1 MRKLILFFAFFN
13 TICSETNLIFSVQE
27 KIMENVYENGAL
39 LPLIVKPQEDV
50 TDDIEIKCNG
60 NIRYVTSD
68 GHYPDL
74 SDEEILTK
82 IEAGTKAGSEIKFNC
97 IIVFTPIIN
106 VNITLKLDNSLTN
119 WSCDEKNKVI
129 QFVPKFNVNPVSS
142 TSNNLEKDEEL
153 KLNMNIMSDVS
164 KEISIED
171 GTFILIKEDNSSS
184 INLNSC
190 SKIPKEQKKGNLI
203 ITCKVGKEVKEEK
216 FNLELGA
223 GKTIDGIEPKVSGT
237 ISFSSKNK
245 IEEIEEKD
253 AKTSESSSNSKKLQ
267 FIWVFMCI
275 NLLLL

>member
-1 MRKLILFFAFFN
+1 MNKLILFFIFYNA
-13 TICSETNLIFSVQE
+13 IYSETNLIFSVQE
-27 KIMENVYENGAL
+27 KIMENVYQDGAL

-50 TDDIEIKCNG
+50 TEDIEIKCNG
-60 NIRYVTSD
+60 NIRYLTSD

-74 SDEEILTK
+74 QDEETLTK

-97 IIVFTPIIN
+97 IINFVPIIN
-106 VNITLKLDNSLTN
+106 VNITLNLGKTN
-119 WSCDEKNKVI
+119 WSCDENNKVI
-129 QFVPKFNVNPVSS
+129 QFVPKFNVNPASS
-142 TSNNLEKDEEL
+142 TSNNLEKDEEV

-164 KEISIED
+164 KEINIED
-171 GTFILIKEDNSSS
+171 GTFILKKEDGSSS

-190 SKIPKEQKKGNLI
+190 TKIPKDQKKGNLI
-203 ITCKVGKEVKEEK
+203 ITCKVGEEVKEDK
-216 FNLELGA
+216 FTLELGA

-237 ISFSSKNK
+237 ISFSIKNK
-245 IEEIEEKD
+245 IEEKEEKD